1 MQFVYRY
8 SNYFPALST
17 NISND
22 KIEVK
27 VIGYNSE
34 CFNYEE
40 EIDDDF
46 FDNNDN
52 EWFGYY
58 VDIYNGKLLDSLG
71 DKYYILLKK

>member
-8 SNYFPALST
+8 SNYFPILST

-22 KIEVK
+22 RIEVR

-40 EIDDDF
+40 EI
-46 FDNNDN
+46 DNNDN